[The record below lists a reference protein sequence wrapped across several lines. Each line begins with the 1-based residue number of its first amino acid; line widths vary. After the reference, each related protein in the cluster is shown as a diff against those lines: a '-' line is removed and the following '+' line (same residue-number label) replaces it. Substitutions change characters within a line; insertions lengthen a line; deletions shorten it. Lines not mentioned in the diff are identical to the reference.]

1 MVLFEITQPLM
12 RKLAKSSPFLDY
24 SLSFWVQINP
34 NGYSIV
40 PNSLQRNHATFQW
53 YIWPYLAHFL
63 TDCHHFR
70 FKWTSNDI
78 ALSQMVLHEITQPP
92 VRKMAIFSSIFNWSL
107 SSWVQIKPLW
117 IQHCPKHSPKESR
130 NLSRV
135 KLARTSPFLDW
146 SLLSWVQINPMWS
159 RRTCD
164 GERGAVCVLR
174 LLATLLKD
182 CSTSESESSL

>member
-1 MVLFEITQPLM
+1 MTDFHHFWFRLTSNDTVLSQMVLFEITQPPM
-12 RKLAKSSPFLDY
+12 RKLAISGPFLDY
-24 SLSFWVQINP
+24 TLSFWVQINP

-92 VRKMAIFSSIFNWSL
+92 VRKMAVS
-107 SSWVQIKPLW
+107 
-117 IQHCPKHSPKESR
+117 
-130 NLSRV
+130 
-135 KLARTSPFLDW
+135 SPFLYW
-146 SLLSWVQINPMWS
+146 FLSFLVQMNTKGYQIVPNSLQRNH
-159 RRTCD
+159 
-164 GERGAVCVLR
+164 
-174 LLATLLKD
+174 ATFQG
-182 CSTSESESSL
+182 